1 MDRFTHC
8 AEIFIRPE
16 RVMRSVAC
24 GVSCRAPPQTHLPT
38 IIPNRKEMTKN
49 ANKYDAAAQSIEETS
64 IRDNPLTLPIHNHA
78 DGWEYE
84 LTRHGVRFVPP

>member
-1 MDRFTHC
+1 
-8 AEIFIRPE
+8 
-16 RVMRSVAC
+16 
-24 GVSCRAPPQTHLPT
+24 
-38 IIPNRKEMTKN
+38 MTKN